1 MITMENTAGEDI
13 QLEELEKAM
22 FCMEQAIRQ
31 TIRNVD
37 VLTQYSRQQFLI
49 ILVGA
54 DPEKE
59 VNPSGK
65 GEDCA

>member
-1 MITMENTAGEDI
+1 M
-13 QLEELEKAM
+13 EELEKAM

-37 VLTQYSRQQFLI
+37 MLTRYSRQQFLI

-54 DPEKE
+54 DPEKA